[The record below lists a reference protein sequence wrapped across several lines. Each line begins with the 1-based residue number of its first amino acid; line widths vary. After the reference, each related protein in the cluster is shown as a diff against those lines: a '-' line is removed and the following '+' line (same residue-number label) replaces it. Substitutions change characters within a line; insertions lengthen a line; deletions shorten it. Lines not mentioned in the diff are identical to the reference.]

1 MRPEVMERIRQLIG
15 QRRKIEAIKLYREKT
30 RVGLMEAKD
39 AVEAMERGEAV
50 AGLVVDDGGEAESP
64 PGRLTPATLQKI
76 KQLAV
81 AGELIQAIKE
91 LRAATDLSLK
101 EAKEAVE
108 ALQAG
113 RTPPQLSVF
122 VRGPGLPARCSSC
135 GAAIG
140 EASIRWVT
148 PELAECRYCGT
159 YLRDS

>member
-1 MRPEVMERIRQLIG
+1 MRPEVMERIRQLIA

-30 RVGLMEAKD
+30 RVGLKEAKD

-50 AGLVVDDGGEAESP
+50 PGPVEEPEP
-64 PGRLTPATLQKI
+64 PGRLTPATLQKV
-76 KQLAV
+76 KQLAA
-81 AGELIQAIKE
+81 AGKLIEAIKE

-113 RTPPQLSVF
+113 REAPQLSVF
-122 VRGPGLPARCSSC
+122 ARGPRLPARCSSC

-140 EASIRWVT
+140 EASVRWVT
-148 PELAECRYCGT
+148 PELAECLYCGC
-159 YLRDS
+159 YLRDR

>member
-30 RVGLMEAKD
+30 RVGLKEAKD
-39 AVEAMERGEAV
+39 AVEAMERGEPV
-50 AGLVVDDGGEAESP
+50 AGLVVDDGAPESP
-64 PGRLTPATLQKI
+64 PGRLTPATLQKV
-76 KQLAV
+76 KQLV
-81 AGELIQAIKE
+81 AAGKHIDAIKE
-91 LRAATDLSLK
+91 LRAATDFSLK

-108 ALQAG
+108 ALRAG